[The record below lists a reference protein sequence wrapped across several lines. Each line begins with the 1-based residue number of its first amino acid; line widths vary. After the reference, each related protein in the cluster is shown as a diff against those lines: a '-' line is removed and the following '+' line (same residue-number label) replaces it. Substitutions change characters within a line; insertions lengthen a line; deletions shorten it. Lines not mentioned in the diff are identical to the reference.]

1 MFKDLYFADPE
12 YFILVIII
20 PVVLFF
26 WYRFGKLT
34 QATLKQSSLSL
45 LKFNRSFIARLRPF
59 LYAIRIIVILLLI
72 TAISRP
78 QSKSTSKRI
87 KSSRGIDIVMVIDIS
102 SSMLSKDLKPDRLT
116 ALKNVASNFIDDRP
130 NDRIGLVVYAAES
143 YTKTPVTTDKL
154 ILKQSLSDINYESLL
169 EDGTAIGMGLSTA
182 VNRLKESTA
191 KSKVIILLTDGVN
204 NSGFIDPRIADEFNV
219 KLLDINEIFEKAD
232 VISIHLPLT
241 PTTKNL
247 LNYETF
253 KKMQKQPII
262 INSSRGSIINEEDLL
277 KAYDEKL
284 ISGFG
289 LDVYETEPVTKS
301 FLNNIKD
308 NTNCILTP
316 HVAGVTEE
324 SNIRVSDFIANSVRE
339 FFKL

>member
-1 MFKDLYFADPE
+1 MAKIFNAQIIAYDP
-12 YFILVIII
+12 
-20 PVVLFF
+20 
-26 WYRFGKLT
+26 
-34 QATLKQSSLSL
+34 
-45 LKFNRSFIARLRPF
+45 
-59 LYAIRIIVILLLI
+59 
-72 TAISRP
+72 
-78 QSKSTSKRI
+78 
-87 KSSRGIDIVMVIDIS
+87 
-102 SSMLSKDLKPDRLT
+102 
-116 ALKNVASNFIDDRP
+116 
-130 NDRIGLVVYAAES
+130 
-143 YTKTPVTTDKL
+143 
-154 ILKQSLSDINYESLL
+154 
-169 EDGTAIGMGLSTA
+169 
-182 VNRLKESTA
+182 
-191 KSKVIILLTDGVN
+191 
-204 NSGFIDPRIADEFNV
+204 FIDPSIADEFNV
-219 KLLDINEIFEKAD
+219 KLVDINEIFEKAD

-247 LNYETF
+247 LNYEAF

-289 LDVYETEPVTKS
+289 LDVYETEPVPKS

-324 SNIRVSDFIANSVRE
+324 SNIRVSDFIAKSIID